1 MVDQHDMVPQP
12 GKKRNKQKQEAR
24 TRQTLLNYRAETQQ
38 KGSEKRTETIKTTKT
53 AGWHLLNKT
62 SSTPDIATGSRAC

>member
-53 AGWHLLNKT
+53 A
-62 SSTPDIATGSRAC
+62 